1 VKNWA
6 LTGPD
11 PHGAPARPLDRA
23 TRCDRKWFFGGGQGR
38 AHRGPAQHLSRRAAG
53 REAFHGARIVGA
65 GDLRVTEF
73 ILAYD
78 GRPSYSVSVME
89 FFDGK
94 VARETQ
100 YFADPFEP
108 GPSRARGVERTG

>member
-1 VKNWA
+1 VCFSTKRDLQLKHKAYCENLGSPGRTHTA
-6 LTGPD
+6 RRRGRLIGPPD
-11 PHGAPARPLDRA
+11 AIVSGSSGADKGERI
-23 TRCDRKWFFGGGQGR
+23 GGRRNIQISR
-38 AHRGPAQHLSRRAAG
+38 IAQPDAKRFTVR
-53 REAFHGARIVGA
+53 RIVGA
-65 GDLRVTEF
+65 GDLWVAEF

-100 YFADPFEP
+100 
-108 GPSRARGVERTG
+108 

>member
-1 VKNWA
+1 M
-6 LTGPD
+6 GPPD
-11 PHGAPARPLDRA
+11 GIVGGSSGADKGERI
-23 TRCDRKWFFGGGQGR
+23 GGRRNIQISR
-38 AHRGPAQHLSRRAAG
+38 VAQDAKRFKVR
-53 REAFHGARIVGA
+53 RIVGA
-65 GDLRVTEF
+65 GDLWVTEF

-100 YFADPFEP
+100 YFADPC
-108 GPSRARGVERTG
+108 

>member
-1 VKNWA
+1 MKNRA
-6 LTGPD
+6 LAGPD
-11 PHGAPARPLDRA
+11 PHGAPARALVGPPDAIVCGSSGADKGERI
-23 TRCDRKWFFGGGQGR
+23 GGRRNVQIS
-38 AHRGPAQHLSRRAAG
+38 PVAQPHAKS
-53 REAFHGARIVGA
+53 FTARPIVGA
-65 GDLRVTEF
+65 GGPWVTEF

-100 YFADPFEP
+100 YFADPF
-108 GPSRARGVERTG
+108 